1 MSQKIIWLLL
11 DFTSHLLSFG
21 SSLSVLVLSPYLF
34 HLCTA
39 ILVFENNLFFQF
51 LLQFQNLSLSKNAS
65 LPMTCGMRKSKHI
78 FTLDVVACRHYF
90 CFLYSLFPKLHC
102 ILFNFYSWDFSFFFV
117 LTHFLLFPV
126 SISWEKG
133 VGWGI
138 REKLRP
144 GHCFYIGFISD
155 SI

>member
-1 MSQKIIWLLL
+1 MTKSNFFVFSHSHNYFHIYLLRVFLNLLAGFWMLIIQCVLYKVKTFSVGLESVTEDNLTPSW
-11 DFTSHLLSFG
+11 FHISSTFIW

-78 FTLDVVACRHYF
+78 FTLDVVACRH
-90 CFLYSLFPKLHC
+90 
-102 ILFNFYSWDFSFFFV
+102 
-117 LTHFLLFPV
+117 
-126 SISWEKG
+126 
-133 VGWGI
+133 
-138 REKLRP
+138 
-144 GHCFYIGFISD
+144 
-155 SI
+155 